1 MGEFRVLNDEAPI
14 TTHKS
19 SFMNH
24 GKEVAELKKN
34 LDNFIFLYTVCTK
47 FKVS

>member
-1 MGEFRVLNDEAPI
+1 MNDGTPI
-14 TTHKS
+14 TIHKS

-24 GKEVAELKKN
+24 GKEAAELKKI

-47 FKVS
+47 SKVS